1 MKHLSLLLLIGF
13 TLGEKYDVQN
23 GSSNEFFKPKG
34 LKLKVI
40 EDLAVKNVKKGARKW
55 ILYPPS
61 AMLTGLPTS
70 AIFFGVGKEIF
81 EHVGLDFIDIYESEN
96 RAGIVIATVSLT
108 MSYLLLKKW
117 DKLHKPPAHWTYS
130 DKEIYMSIY
139 EKKYK
144 KFKKRRLLYS
154 ALGVPVLFG
163 TFLAIL
169 YQDLI

>member
-1 MKHLSLLLLIGF
+1 
-13 TLGEKYDVQN
+13 
-23 GSSNEFFKPKG
+23 
-34 LKLKVI
+34 
-40 EDLAVKNVKKGARKW
+40 
-55 ILYPPS
+55 
-61 AMLTGLPTS
+61 MLTGIPT
-70 AIFFGVGKEIF
+70 AGIFFGVGGKIF
-81 EHVGLDFIDIYESEN
+81 EHVGLDFMDIYENEN

-117 DKLHKPPAHWTYS
+117 DKLHKPPAYWTYS

-154 ALGVPVLFG
+154 ALGVPVFFG
-163 TFLAIL
+163 TFFAIL